1 MLPLQQGSFSSRVHL
16 CMLQSLKA
24 LGTGTSRRITH
35 ASYRVVLSV
44 KMMKSEQIQSRNSAQ
59 EGGNMSPSLHGRD
72 QC

>member
-24 LGTGTSRRITH
+24 LGNGTSRRITH

-44 KMMKSEQIQSRNSAQ
+44 TMMKKEQIHKNKAQ
-59 EGGNMSPSLHGRD
+59 EGGNMSPLLHGRD